1 VKVQPVLGDWAV
13 PRVHTLESLEV
24 RVFAEL
30 PLPGR
35 HGSAF
40 HDLDAEPTR
49 VLIAGSLH
57 GDEAREAAVT
67 DVRERFRA
75 GEPLTFVADI
85 VTATEV
91 THVLIEELRFAEHAT
106 APDQTEYRIVLVES
120 PPPPPP
126 PSLLAGLDAS
136 LLDQAAGLIDDVTG
150 ALAAIDALAVPD
162 LSDPTTGLR
171 DVLDG
176 TARAIGA
183 LEDAAG
189 PLTELFGEG

>member
-1 VKVQPVLGDWAV
+1 
-13 PRVHTLESLEV
+13 VHTLASLEV
-24 RVFAEL
+24 RGFAEL

-57 GDEAREAAVT
+57 GDEARETAVT
-67 DVRERFRA
+67 DVRKRFRS

-91 THVLIEELRFAEHAT
+91 AYVLIEELRFAERAT
-106 APDQTEYRIVLVES
+106 APDETDYRIVLVES

-126 PSLLAGLDAS
+126 PNPLAGLDAA
-136 LLDQAAGLIDDVTG
+136 LLDQAAGLVDDVTG

-162 LSDPTTGLR
+162 LSDPTAGLR
-171 DVLDG
+171 DLLDG
-176 TARAIGA
+176 TARALDA
-183 LEDAAG
+183 LEAATG
-189 PLTELFGEG
+189 PLAELFGEG